1 MNFTIII
8 ALIASAFRLATPLI
22 FASLGGTFSER
33 SGVVNIALEG
43 IMLMGAFF
51 SVLIT
56 YLYGSAWLGVGGA
69 ILVGIVTSLLLAFMA
84 IHLLANQVVVGVAI
98 NVLAASITAYFL
110 EMVWKRSGQTTSL
123 PKELSLTG
131 NPQSLVFL
139 EKIPILGDLFS
150 RFTPFVYLAFVAVAV
165 SYYVLFK
172 TPFGLRVRAVG
183 EHPRAADTLGI
194 NVYKTRYICVMI
206 SGALAGLAGATL
218 SLGTI
223 SLFREGM
230 SVGKG
235 FIALAAMI
243 FGKWHP
249 VGAMFACLF
258 FGFTEALQIQA
269 QTIGIKIAPEFLQML
284 PYVATIFALAGVVGK
299 ATGPASSGIPYE
311 KGEK

>member
-1 MNFTIII
+1 MILTIIL
-8 ALIASAFRLATPLI
+8 AVIASTLRLATPLI

-43 IMLMGAFF
+43 MMLMGSFF
-51 SVLIT
+51 AVLVT
-56 YLYGSAWLGVGGA
+56 YIYGSSWLGVLGA
-69 ILVGIVTSLLLAFMA
+69 VVAGVVTALLLAFMA
-84 IHLLANQVVVGVAI
+84 IHLKANQVVVGTAI
-98 NVLAASITAYFL
+98 NILAMSLTAYFL
-110 EMVWKRSGQTTSL
+110 EMVWHRSGQTDSL
-123 PKELSLTG
+123 PKELSLTS
-131 NPQSLVFL
+131 NPKIFAFL
-139 EKIPILGDLFS
+139 EKIPVLGDLFS
-150 RFTPFVYLAFVAVAV
+150 RFTPFVYMAFFAVFL
-165 SYYVLFK
+165 SYIIIFK
-172 TPFGLRVRAVG
+172 TPFGLRIRAVG

-194 NVYKTRYICVMI
+194 SVYKIRYICVLI
-206 SGALAGLAGATL
+206 SGGLAGLAGATL

-258 FGFTEALQIQA
+258 FGFTEAIQIQA
-269 QTIGIKIAPEFLQML
+269 QTIGIKVPPEFMQML
-284 PYVATIFALAGVVGK
+284 PYVATILALAGVVGK
-299 ATGPASSGIPYE
+299 ATAPASDGIPYE